1 MIDVTQI
8 TRRREALGLSLKQ
21 FAEAIGVHFLT
32 VARMEKGTA
41 RVTEAQSAVMEQVLR
56 DAPEEPRV
64 SLSVPLTTPGHP
76 LTSIPSSPA
85 QFVHYSEIA
94 TLTTPDLDHC
104 AQALFDWMCTLDPV
118 WGDRLRVMK
127 EERGFTTL
135 QAVST
140 CIAYVLENALH
151 MVIVKHDALEPSPWR
166 RGEKME
172 CPQCHT
178 EYKPTYPGQP
188 FCGNSCADQYRS
200 GRTEAVPAPTVALE
214 TGSLGAANTAFT
226 QDHSIGILETGT
238 TVWSSGA
245 RE

>member
-41 RVTEAQSAVMEQVLR
+41 RVTEAQSAVMDRVLR
-56 DAPEEPRV
+56 DAPEEMRV
-64 SLSVPLTTPGHP
+64 PPLLTVPLITLTPPNTLQVVDLIGK
-76 LTSIPSSPA
+76 S
-85 QFVHYSEIA
+85 

-151 MVIVKHDALEPSPWR
+151 MVIVKHDALEQIGR
-166 RGEKME
+166 A
-172 CPQCHT
+172 
-178 EYKPTYPGQP
+178 
-188 FCGNSCADQYRS
+188 SC
-200 GRTEAVPAPTVALE
+200 
-214 TGSLGAANTAFT
+214 
-226 QDHSIGILETGT
+226 
-238 TVWSSGA
+238 
-245 RE
+245 RERV